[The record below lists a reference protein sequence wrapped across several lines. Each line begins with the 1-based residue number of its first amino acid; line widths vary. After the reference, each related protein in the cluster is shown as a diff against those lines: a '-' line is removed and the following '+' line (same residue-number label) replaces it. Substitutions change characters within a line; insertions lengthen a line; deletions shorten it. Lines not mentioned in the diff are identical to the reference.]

1 MENSIKLNIAVL
13 TVSDTRKKTTD
24 KSGKILN
31 KLIKESKHKVIKY
44 SICKD
49 DIYDIRSIVSEWI
62 ADNKIQ
68 VVITTGG
75 TGVSGRDG
83 TPEAVDPLFDK
94 KIEGFGEI
102 FRYISYKK
110 IKTSSI
116 QSRSLAGVANGTY
129 IFCLP
134 GSPSACKDAWENLI
148 VHQLNS
154 NNKPCNLVELIPSL
168 KKK

>member
-31 KLIKESKHKVIKY
+31 KLIKERKHKVIKY

-110 IKTSSI
+110 I
-116 QSRSLAGVANGTY
+116 
-129 IFCLP
+129 
-134 GSPSACKDAWENLI
+134 
-148 VHQLNS
+148 
-154 NNKPCNLVELIPSL
+154 
-168 KKK
+168 